1 MKFEDGIFC
10 SQIFLKKIKKQ
21 QKIKHTHDKKHK
33 IPKKRQVMQ
42 GTHDIH
48 KKICMARVRTMRNT
62 EIISASS
69 SFFRYGCFHPQHIN
83 HTRL

>member
-1 MKFEDGIFC
+1 
-10 SQIFLKKIKKQ
+10 
-21 QKIKHTHDKKHK
+21 
-33 IPKKRQVMQ
+33 MQ

-48 KKICMARVRTMRNT
+48 KKNCMARVRTMRNT